1 MRFAQRYADSHELG
15 FAGKESEAEAEAE
28 AESENN

>member
-15 FAGKESEAEAEAE
+15 FAGKDNDAPTPGEDTAE
-28 AESENN
+28 